1 MMKQLWI
8 NLPVN
13 DLNRSKEFFSNIGV
27 PIMESR
33 SESDQMLGLLIGNSQ
48 VQIMLFPDEQFK
60 GFTQNELTDTNEST
74 EVLFSISV
82 ETKEELYE
90 TIGKVK
96 QAGGFVFGEPTH
108 RNGFYGAGFAD
119 LDGHRWNLLV
129 M

>member
-1 MMKQLWI
+1 MKQLWI
-8 NLPVN
+8 NLPVH
-13 DLNRSKEFFSNIGV
+13 DLNRSKEFFRSIGV
-27 PIMESR
+27 PIMENR
-33 SESDQMLGLLIGNSQ
+33 HETDQMVGLVVGNPQ

-60 GFTQNELTDTNEST
+60 RFTQNDLTDTNEST

-82 ETKEELYE
+82 DTKEELDE

-96 QAGGFVFGEPTH
+96 QAGGFVFSEPTE
-108 RNGFYGAGFAD
+108 RNGLYGAGFAD